1 MKHFINKLRNYLSYY
16 RLFGWGGLNYLYQK
30 RFKKDQ
36 VIEFSIPDA
45 VHPIKLRNDSS
56 DISAFYQI
64 FYRKDYDLRY
74 TVEPKTILD
83 LGANIGL
90 SVIYFKSRF
99 PDATIIAVEPDP
111 ENFRMLQNNTQAYSN
126 VHCLNYGIWNKQAF
140 LEIKDPGFGKWA
152 LMLSETD
159 QKSESTVEATSIN
172 DILAKFG
179 IDKIDILKIDIEGSE
194 KELFENNYEHWLP
207 LVNTLIIELHDHMRP
222 GCSKSFFKAMAN
234 FDFAMY
240 HHGENMVC
248 QMAGNG
254 PNVPY

>member
-1 MKHFINKLRNYLSYY
+1 MKSFINQLRNNLSYY
-16 RLFGWGGLNYLYQK
+16 RLFGWGGINYLYQK
-30 RFKKDQ
+30 RFKKGQ

-45 VHPIKLRNDSS
+45 AHPIKLRNDSS
-56 DISAFYQI
+56 DISTFYQI

-74 TVEPKTILD
+74 PAEPKTILD

-111 ENFRMLQNNTQAYSN
+111 ENFRMLQDNTRAYAD
-126 VHCLNYGIWNKQAF
+126 VHCLNYGIWNKHAF

-152 LMLSETD
+152 LMLSEVKE
-159 QKSESTVEATSIN
+159 KSGSTVEAISVN
-172 DILAKFG
+172 DILAKFK
-179 IDKIDILKIDIEGSE
+179 IDKLDILKIDIEGSE
-194 KELFENNYEHWLP
+194 KELFEDNYEKWLP
-207 LVNTLIIELHDHMRP
+207 LVNMLIIELHDHMRP
-222 GCSKSFFKAMAN
+222 GCSKSFFKALAN

-248 QMAGNG
+248 QMSNHDT
-254 PNVPY
+254 NV